1 MFTYMQAIYQI
12 RNKINNKIYIGSTN
26 DINKRWNN
34 HKSKLNNKIHENS
47 YLQAAWD
54 KYGEENFEFSIIE
67 QVNDQNRIEKEIFYL
82 QETKSYERDIGYNFD
97 KNPTDKSGKNNP
109 FYGKQHSKETK
120 DKIKLIANNRSD
132 ELKNKMGEKNRG
144 ENNSSAKLNK
154 QIVEEIRSLY
164 SLGNET
170 YKSLSRKY
178 GVGKSTIQAIIE
190 YKSWKYI

>member
-1 MFTYMQAIYQI
+1 MQAIYQI
-12 RNKINNKIYIGSTN
+12 QNKINNKIYIGSTN
-26 DINKRWNN
+26 NINKRWNN

-144 ENNSSAKLNK
+144 ENHGQALLNWD
-154 QIVEEIRSLY
+154 IVREIRRLYELGGETHRSLALKY
-164 SLGNET
+164 NVSYGTISAIL
-170 YKSLSRKY
+170 YKR
-178 GVGKSTIQAIIE
+178 
-190 YKSWKYI
+190 SWKDA

>member
-1 MFTYMQAIYQI
+1 MQAIYQI

-26 DINKRWNN
+26 NINKRWNN

-67 QVNDQNRIEKEIFYL
+67 EVNDQNRIEKEIFYL
-82 QETKSYERDIGYNFD
+82 QERKSYERDIGYNFD

-144 ENNSSAKLNK
+144 ENHGQALLNWD
-154 QIVEEIRSLY
+154 IVREIRRLYELGGETHRSLALKY
-164 SLGNET
+164 NVSYGTISAIL
-170 YKSLSRKY
+170 YK
-178 GVGKSTIQAIIE
+178 
-190 YKSWKYI
+190 KSWKDT

>member
-1 MFTYMQAIYQI
+1 MQAIYQI

-26 DINKRWNN
+26 NINKRWNN

-144 ENNSSAKLNK
+144 ENHGQALLNWD
-154 QIVEEIRSLY
+154 IVREIRRLYELGGQTHRSLALKY
-164 SLGNET
+164 NVSYGTISAIL
-170 YKSLSRKY
+170 YKR
-178 GVGKSTIQAIIE
+178 
-190 YKSWKYI
+190 SWKDA

>member
-1 MFTYMQAIYQI
+1 MQAIYQI

-26 DINKRWNN
+26 NINKRWNN

-82 QETKSYERDIGYNFD
+82 QETKSYERHIGYNFD

-144 ENNSSAKLNK
+144 ENHGQALLNWD
-154 QIVEEIRSLY
+154 IVREIRRLYELGGETHRSLALKY
-164 SLGNET
+164 NVSYGTISAIL
-170 YKSLSRKY
+170 YKR
-178 GVGKSTIQAIIE
+178 
-190 YKSWKYI
+190 SWKDT